1 MASANGC
8 FPLFS
13 RSHGKRV
20 GYFGFRRETAGQRF
34 GGNYDGTLVDESES
48 AGVPPTHSREMS
60 QRNGRAYSA
69 AFWQRIRICR
79 DTSVFR
85 ATSGRVLAKDT
96 DLSRHFRIPCHFRP
110 RSGREYESVA
120 TVLYFA
126 PSSRWTGDESAD
138 EPKLRPPT
146 HHPAHRVRPTGCS
159 LGLPAW

>member
-85 ATSGRVLAKDT
+85 ATSGRVLAEDT
-96 DLSRHFRIPCHFRP
+96 DLSQQFCI
-110 RSGREYESVA
+110 
-120 TVLYFA
+120 
-126 PSSRWTGDESAD
+126 
-138 EPKLRPPT
+138 LR
-146 HHPAHRVRPTGCS
+146 HPADGPGTSRRMSQSYVRRLIIRLIAFARRAVRWDCPHGRIRHS
-159 LGLPAW
+159 NR

>member
-85 ATSGRVLAKDT
+85 ATSGRVLAENTNLSQQFCILRHPADGPGTSRRMSQSPADSSFGSSRSPDGLSVGIARMVKYDT
-96 DLSRHFRIPCHFRP
+96 TTGNEPLSR
-110 RSGREYESVA
+110 GAV
-120 TVLYFA
+120 
-126 PSSRWTGDESAD
+126 
-138 EPKLRPPT
+138 
-146 HHPAHRVRPTGCS
+146 
-159 LGLPAW
+159 